1 MAVSACGESVLQ
13 VGLSFEAAI
22 SSAGHL
28 SSEASISPSAIN
40 SVAHVRTLT
49 MQLRLLPCQL
59 SGTKT

>member
-1 MAVSACGESVLQ
+1 MVVSACGESLSQ
-13 VGLSFEAAI
+13 VVLSFEAVI

-49 MQLRLLPCQL
+49 MQPRLLFCQL